1 MNRPALDLP
10 KGTLVETATEA
21 VREHIRANQLK
32 VGDVLPSEGSF
43 AAEVGVSRPVMREA
57 FHALAALKMIDVG
70 NGRRA
75 RVGAIDGSVM
85 AASIGHAVSTAQVS
99 LADVWDVR
107 RTLEL
112 RTAELAAR
120 YRTDQQADAI
130 LAAAHTLAIS
140 RDEATRTAADTAFH
154 QTIALASGNQL
165 FFQIVR
171 SFEQMM
177 AIAIPKAWA
186 GRVTEQ
192 ERAESLELHH
202 RVAHAI
208 AEGDSETARAAMES
222 HFARSIGDLFHRSGP
237 QDRGG
242 A

>member
-1 MNRPALDLP
+1 MNRAALDLP

-21 VREHIRANQLK
+21 VREHIRSNQLK

-57 FHALAALKMIDVG
+57 FHALAALKMIDGG

-120 YRTDQQADAI
+120 HRTDQQADAI

-186 GRVTEQ
+186 GRTTEQ
-192 ERAESLELHH
+192 ERLESLDLHH
-202 RVAHAI
+202 QVAHAI
-208 AEGDSETARAAMES
+208 AAGDPETARKAMES
-222 HFARSIGDLFHRSGP
+222 HFARSIGDLFHRSN
-237 QDRGG
+237 
-242 A
+242 

>member
-1 MNRPALDLP
+1 MTAGALRLP

-21 VREHIRANQLK
+21 VREHIRANRLK
-32 VGDVLPSEGSF
+32 VGDELPSEGRF
-43 AAEVGVSRPVMREA
+43 AADLGVSRPVMREA
-57 FHALAALKMIDVG
+57 FHALSALKMIDVG

-85 AASIGHAVSTAQVS
+85 AASIGHAVNTSQVS

-120 YRTDQQADAI
+120 NRSDQQADAI
-130 LAAAHTLAIS
+130 LSAAHTLS
-140 RDEATRTAADTAFH
+140 VCQDESTRTAADAAFH
-154 QTIALASGNQL
+154 QTIALASGNPL

-177 AIAIPKAWA
+177 MIAIPRAWA
-186 GRVTEQ
+186 GRTTEA
-192 ERAESLELHH
+192 EREETLVLH
-202 RVAHAI
+202 REVAQAI
-208 AEGDSETARAAMES
+208 AERDPDLARNAMES
-222 HFARSIGDLFHRSGP
+222 HFARSIGELFHREE
-237 QDRGG
+237 DRRR
-242 A
+242 